1 MSLALYCLVRKMPF
15 VQFTPNL
22 LFPVFMCPPPPN
34 DPSLRC
40 IALPHGFRWCW
51 CWCHRPPPSIPVTA
65 APPFSPISVPRADL
79 RTDRA
84 AGPPAH
90 PAPTLVVYPS
100 GPLPPPSHRRV
111 SHLSLVIDAPPLR
124 FDAPSHPAPL
134 PRGWGL
140 SHTAPLPLLHLLPAD
155 SPCMDAPRK
164 GML

>member
-1 MSLALYCLVRKMPF
+1 MNLALYCLVRKMPF
-15 VQFTPNL
+15 
-22 LFPVFMCPPPPN
+22 

-100 GPLPPPSHRRV
+100 GPHPPPS
-111 SHLSLVIDAPPLR
+111 SLPPSCLPPLAR
-124 FDAPSHPAPL
+124 DWRTAAAFWRSITPCAAAEGLRAEPHRSSAPSPPFTGGFSMYGCAAERDAVGWPKAV
-134 PRGWGL
+134 RG
-140 SHTAPLPLLHLLPAD
+140 D
-155 SPCMDAPRK
+155 REI
-164 GML
+164 